1 MKKKIF
7 ALLALVCMTL
17 TASATDVPTYS
28 LTKATDAEAH
38 GTITFKVGENAVTSA
53 KEGDVVTV
61 TITPATGWVV
71 NQPSGQWFAAIAAA
85 PQRRTGIDLLKGVT
99 LTPVQGQENQWQFT
113 MARANVEINTTY
125 KKLMTH
131 TDITVADITAPTY
144 TGQALTPTVTVKDG
158 ETALVLNTD

>member
-1 MKKKIF
+1 ML
-7 ALLALVCMTL
+7 ALLTIVVSM
-17 TASATDVPTYS
+17 SAIDAPTYS

-99 LTPVQGQENQWQFT
+99 LTPVQGQENQW
-113 MARANVEINTTY
+113 
-125 KKLMTH
+125 
-131 TDITVADITAPTY
+131 
-144 TGQALTPTVTVKDG
+144 
-158 ETALVLNTD
+158 